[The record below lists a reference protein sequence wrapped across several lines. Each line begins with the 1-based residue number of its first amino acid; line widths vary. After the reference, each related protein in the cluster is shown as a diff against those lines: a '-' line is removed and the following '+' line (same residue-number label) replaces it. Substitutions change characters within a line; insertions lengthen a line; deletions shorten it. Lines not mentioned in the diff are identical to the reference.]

1 MHFNGSVLSQS
12 SVLSSG
18 RDSAAKRVSFVV
30 NDRTPIPDSGPTR
43 SVSLPDNFSNET
55 EIETPRRKSMKEST
69 VEKGRLL
76 NSILHRSITGS
87 TIKNNY
93 SDPQPTSKKSMR
105 KKFASS
111 LSTISSGW
119 QSTRGVSESLN
130 SHNAMKNSHSLDN
143 ISDMSLRGTLPD
155 DSADFSLQGGVD
167 DIAIESSQR
176 RKSTRRDCVDA
187 NTLTMGLDIES
198 ANFLDFITQA
208 KCEEW
213 LKSLCGRDPRFCI
226 KAFFDDVARDGADHI
241 EEEGGF
247 QPELLSPILA
257 LIQRSSVFSV
267 WRPTSV
273 ESIRKMITGQGTGKG
288 LDIKG
293 KSAKKGRLSAYVPFM
308 QLHEDNHKTKIRPLP
323 RDGRIRIFYKKREAR
338 DKAHS
343 YLSGVLVDMVEAIDS
358 AKLEMTNTYNLPE
371 KQPAQDEDMKNPILI
386 SIMKSLS
393 GREMFDNE
401 IERIIN
407 EWEMHDPYISIIDDY
422 SPKCFG
428 LDLPKRLFWEGY
440 VMQAKDI
447 SREPGSMYDT
457 GRPSRP
463 SFQDMNFASIK
474 NECEDGMPRAVV
486 WQYTD
491 PYLPPN
497 EPDPD
502 PMMPQTLL
510 MAYEE
515 NGRVMPVVS
524 DFDCFLLGTRGVR
537 FHNPLPEEQVALVHE
552 MLNGVESILKDCKE
566 GKTTNWTAS
575 WLDYLKHSK
584 HHINMP
590 KYGFGDPKSYAIMKH
605 AVMRLEEV
613 GAVRHGAG
621 MHLIALMQFCLFVL
635 V

>member
-1 MHFNGSVLSQS
+1 
-12 SVLSSG
+12 
-18 RDSAAKRVSFVV
+18 
-30 NDRTPIPDSGPTR
+30 
-43 SVSLPDNFSNET
+43 
-55 EIETPRRKSMKEST
+55 
-69 VEKGRLL
+69 
-76 NSILHRSITGS
+76 
-87 TIKNNY
+87 
-93 SDPQPTSKKSMR
+93 
-105 KKFASS
+105 
-111 LSTISSGW
+111 
-119 QSTRGVSESLN
+119 
-130 SHNAMKNSHSLDN
+130 
-143 ISDMSLRGTLPD
+143 MSLRGTLPD
-155 DSADFSLQGGVD
+155 DSADFSLQGGAND
-167 DIAIESSQR
+167 DIVIGESQR

-208 KCEEW
+208 KCEDW

-323 RDGRIRIFYKKREAR
+323 RDERIRIFYKKREAR

-343 YLSGVLVDMVEAIDS
+343 YLSGVLVDMVDIIDS
-358 AKLEMTNTYNLPE
+358 AKLANTCKLPE
-371 KQPAQDEDMKNPILI
+371 KQPAQDEVMTNPILV

-393 GREMFDNE
+393 SRELHDNE
-401 IERIIN
+401 RERIIN
-407 EWEMHDPYISIIDDY
+407 DWEMQDPYISIIDDY

-440 VMQAKDI
+440 VMRAKDI
-447 SREPGSMYDT
+447 SREPGSTYDT

-537 FHNPLPEEQVALVHE
+537 FHNPLPDEQVGLVHD

-566 GKTTNWTAS
+566 GKTKNWTAS
-575 WLDYLKHSK
+575 WLDFRKHSK

-605 AVMRLEEV
+605 AVMRLEEF

-621 MHLIALMQFCLFVL
+621 MYPIPLCNSVYSSLSDPLPSTRI
-635 V
+635 

>member
-1 MHFNGSVLSQS
+1 MT
-12 SVLSSG
+12 SG

-30 NDRTPIPDSGPTR
+30 NDRTNR

-55 EIETPRRKSMKEST
+55 EIETPRRKSMKEGKG
-69 VEKGRLL
+69 KGRLL

-87 TIKNNY
+87 TIKNDD
-93 SDPQPTSKKSMR
+93 SDSQPTSKKSMR

-119 QSTRGVSESLN
+119 QSTGGVSDSV
-130 SHNAMKNSHSLDN
+130 NSHSALKPSPSLDN
-143 ISDMSLRGTLPD
+143 NSADLSLRGTLPD
-155 DSADFSLQGGVD
+155 SADFSQLGGDD
-167 DIAIESSQR
+167 DIEIEESQR
-176 RKSTRRDCVDA
+176 RKSLRRDCVDA

-308 QLHEDNHKTKIRPLP
+308 QLHEDTHKSKIRPLP

-343 YLSGVLVDMVEAIDS
+343 YLSGVLVDMVEIIDS
-358 AKLEMTNTYNLPE
+358 AKLEMTNTYKLPE
-371 KQPAQDEDMKNPILI
+371 KQPAQDEDMTNPIL
-386 SIMKSLS
+386 SLIMKSLS
-393 GREMFDNE
+393 GREMYDNE
-401 IERIIN
+401 KERLIN
-407 EWEMHDPYISIIDDY
+407 EWEIHDPYINIIDDY

-440 VMQAKDI
+440 VMRAKDI

-491 PYLPPN
+491 PYLPPS

-537 FHNPLPEEQVALVHE
+537 FHNPLPEEQVGIVHE

-566 GKTTNWTAS
+566 GKTKNWTAS

-584 HHINMP
+584 HHLNMP

-605 AVMRLEEV
+605 AVMRLEEC

-621 MHLIALMQFCLFVL
+621 MYLIALMQFVYSSLSDPL
-635 V
+635 P

>member
-1 MHFNGSVLSQS
+1 MHSSGSILSQS
-12 SVLSSG
+12 SGLPSG
-18 RDSAAKRVSFVV
+18 GKSAAKRVSFVV
-30 NDRTPIPDSGPTR
+30 NDRSPILDDVVR
-43 SVSLPDNFSNET
+43 SVSLPDNLSSNET
-55 EIETPRRKSMKEST
+55 EIETPRRKSMKEG
-69 VEKGRLL
+69 KGRGRLL
-76 NSILHRSITGS
+76 NSILHRSTGS

-93 SDPQPTSKKSMR
+93 SAAQPTSKKMGIR

-119 QSTRGVSESLN
+119 QSAGGVTDSLN
-130 SHNAMKNSHSLDN
+130 SHITLKHSPSLDN
-143 ISDMSLRGTLPD
+143 SSDM
-155 DSADFSLQGGVD
+155 ADFSLQGGDD
-167 DIAIESSQR
+167 DIVIEESQR

-208 KCEEW
+208 KCEDW

-241 EEEGGF
+241 EEENGF

-343 YLSGVLVDMVEAIDS
+343 YLSGVLVDMVEIIDS
-358 AKLEMTNTYNLPE
+358 AKLEMTNTYKLPE
-371 KQPAQDEDMKNPILI
+371 KQPAQDKDMTNPILV

-393 GREMFDNE
+393 GRELYDNKND
-401 IERIIN
+401 RIIN
-407 EWEMHDPYISIIDDY
+407 DWEMHDPYINIIDDY

-440 VMQAKDI
+440 VMRAKDI

-497 EPDPD
+497 ESDPD

-537 FHNPLPEEQVALVHE
+537 FHNPLPEEQVGLVHE

-566 GKTTNWTAS
+566 GKTKNWTAS
-575 WLDYLKHSK
+575 WLDYLKQNK

-605 AVMRLEEV
+605 AVMRLEEC

-621 MHLIALMQFCLFVL
+621 MYLIALMQFCLFVL